1 MQYVIC
7 QLKTNP
13 NSLCEDN
20 KFIKVATNVRRCRK
34 SAILTPLQEL
44 IRKENSTSAILV
56 IRMDML
62 EFRLLAKI
70 IGQKFTII

>member
-1 MQYVIC
+1 MQYVIG

-13 NSLCEDN
+13 NSLREDN
-20 KFIKVATNVRRCRK
+20 KFIKVATNVRRFRK
-34 SAILTPLQEL
+34 STILTPFQEL

-56 IRMDML
+56 ILMDML
-62 EFRLLAKI
+62 EFRLLAKR

>member
-1 MQYVIC
+1 MQYVIG

-13 NSLCEDN
+13 NSLCEDD
-20 KFIKVATNVRRCRK
+20 KFIKVATNDRRCRK
-34 SAILTPLQEL
+34 STILTPFQEL

-62 EFRLLAKI
+62 EFRLLAKR
-70 IGQKFTII
+70 IGQKITII

>member
-1 MQYVIC
+1 MQYVIG

-20 KFIKVATNVRRCRK
+20 KFIKVTKNDRCCRK
-34 SAILTPLQEL
+34 STILTSFQEL

-62 EFRLLAKI
+62 EFRLLAKR